1 MNQLISA
8 HSRRRLRLLTLLLA
22 VLSTAIVLAACGG
35 GDKDGPANTASNG
48 TDAQASGAAKAPD
61 KITIAYQAIPNGDLI
76 VKNLGYLE
84 AALPNT
90 KIEWK
95 QFDSGGSVN
104 EAFAG
109 GSVDF
114 GLAGS
119 SPVSRGISQGIEYRV
134 PWIHDVIGKAEAL
147 VAKPGI
153 SSIADLKGKKI
164 AAPLASTTHYTLLAA
179 LKDAGLQEKD
189 VKIIDAE
196 PADIVAA
203 WTRGDIDAA
212 YVWNPSL
219 AELIKNGGTVI
230 TDSAEQAKAGHRTY
244 DLAVVSSTFATDH
257 PEVLQTWV
265 EQQDKAVRLLAD
277 DPAAAYK
284 AIGAELNLSADEV
297 EEQVKGLR
305 FLGAAEQSS
314 ASYLGGTVGRDL
326 LSTAR
331 FNKDVGQI
339 PAVKPDASYLDAVD
353 GGPAA
358 AAAKASSR

>member
-1 MNQLISA
+1 MTQTLSS
-8 HSRRRLRLLTLLLA
+8 HVPRSVRLLLA
-22 VLSTAIVLAACGG
+22 LLAAVTVAIVLAACGG
-35 GDKDGPANTASNG
+35 DDDAGDTTTAAAG
-48 TDAQASGAAKAPD
+48 TTTAASGTVEAPD
-61 KITIAYQAIPNGDLI
+61 TITIAYQAIPNGDLV

-109 GSVDF
+109 GSIDF

-134 PWIHDVIGKAEAL
+134 PWIHDVIGEAEAL

-153 SSIADLKGKKI
+153 KTIADLKGKKV

-179 LKDAGLQEKD
+179 LKDAGVEERD
-189 VKIIDAE
+189 VKIVDAE

-203 WTRGDIDAA
+203 WSRGDIDAA

-219 AELIKNGGTVI
+219 AELVKDGGTVI

-244 DLAVVSSTFATDH
+244 DLAVVSAKFADQY
-257 PEVLQTWV
+257 PDVLRIWV
-265 EQQDKAVRLLAD
+265 EQQHKAVELLKS
-277 DPAAAYK
+277 DPAAAHK

-297 EEQVKGLR
+297 AEQVKGLR
-305 FLGAAEQSS
+305 FLDATEQASS
-314 ASYLGGTVGRDL
+314 EYLGGTVGGDL
-326 LSTAR
+326 LSTAT

-339 PAVKPDASYLDAVD
+339 PAVKPDATYTDAVD
-353 GGPAA
+353 PAPAAAVA
-358 AAAKASSR
+358 AAAK